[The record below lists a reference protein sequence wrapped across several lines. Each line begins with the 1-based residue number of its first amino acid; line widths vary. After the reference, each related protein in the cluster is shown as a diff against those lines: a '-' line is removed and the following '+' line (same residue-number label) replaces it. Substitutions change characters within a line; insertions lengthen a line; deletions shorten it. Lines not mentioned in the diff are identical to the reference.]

1 MFFKFLKKQSL
12 KLFLLTL
19 FIIPTTTLA
28 YSDYIIASGESVGMR
43 LDTDGIIIVGSYE
56 INGHN
61 SLVEAGLK
69 PGDIINQIN
78 SNEINTVEEMV
89 NIIESCNCKSLKINY
104 TRENKTKN
112 TTLNLYN
119 DDGVLK
125 TGLYVKDSVSGVG
138 TLTFIDPKTKL
149 FGVLG
154 HEITDINT
162 GDIIDIKSGT
172 IFDSKITSI
181 TRSSKGNPGEKNAI
195 LYSDKVDGA
204 IFENTNKGIFGNYTS
219 NIDDS
224 KLYKVANINHIK
236 TGSAKIL
243 TVLEDNKVDEFDIKI
258 LSVKE
263 TNDKLKNIEIEITDK
278 KLLDKTNGVVQGMSG
293 SPIIQGEYIIGAVTH
308 VVVEDPHRGYGIL
321 IENMLEEAE
330 N

>member
-1 MFFKFLKKQSL
+1 MFFKFLKQQSL
-12 KLFLLTL
+12 KILLLTL
-19 FIIPTTTLA
+19 SIIPNIVLA
-28 YSDYIIASGESVGMR
+28 YSEYIIASGQSVGMK
-43 LDTDGIIIVGSYE
+43 LQTDGIIIVGSYE

-69 PGDIINQIN
+69 SGDIIYQIN
-78 SNEINTVEEMV
+78 SNDVNNIKEMV
-89 NIIESCNCKSLKINY
+89 DIIESCNCNSLEISY
-104 TRENKTKN
+104 TRENKQKN
-112 TTLNLYN
+112 TTLNLYKDN
-119 DDGVLK
+119 GVLK

-162 GDIIDIKSGT
+162 GKIIDIKNGT
-172 IFDSKITSI
+172 IFNSTITSI
-181 TRSSKGNPGEKNAI
+181 TRSSKGDPGEKNAI
-195 LYSDKVDGA
+195 LYSDKVEGN
-204 IFENTNKGIFGNYTS
+204 ILENTNKGIFGNYTS

-224 KLYKVANINHIK
+224 KLYKVANIDDIK
-236 TGSAKIL
+236 IGSAKIL
-243 TVLEDNKVDEFDIKI
+243 TVLDGEKVEEFDINI
-258 LSVKE
+258 LSLKE
-263 TNDKLKNIEIEITDK
+263 TPDNLKNIEIEITDK
-278 KLLDKTNGVVQGMSG
+278 KLLDETGGVVQGMSG
-293 SPIIQGEYIIGAVTH
+293 SPIIQGEYIVGAVTH

>member
-1 MFFKFLKKQSL
+1 MFFKFLKKQFL
-12 KLFLLTL
+12 TLLLLTL
-19 FIIPTTTLA
+19 FIIPNTALA
-28 YSDYIIASGESVGMR
+28 YSKYIIASGESVGMK
-43 LDTDGIIIVGSYE
+43 LDTNGIIIVGSYE

-61 SLVEAGLK
+61 SLIEAGLK
-69 PGDIINQIN
+69 SGDIINQIN
-78 SNEINTVEEMV
+78 SNGVNKVEEMV
-89 NIIESCNCKSLKINY
+89 NIIEKCNCNSLKINY
-104 TRENKTKN
+104 TRDNKIKN

-119 DDGVLK
+119 DNGVLK

-162 GDIIDIKSGT
+162 GEIIDVKSGT
-172 IFDSKITSI
+172 IFDSKITSV
-181 TRSSKGNPGEKNAI
+181 TRSSKGDPGEKNAI
-195 LYSDKVDGA
+195 LYSDKIDGT
-204 IFENTNKGIFGNYTS
+204 IFKNTNKGVFGNYTS
-219 NIDDS
+219 SIDDS
-224 KLYKVANINHIK
+224 KLYKVASIEDVKIRK
-236 TGSAKIL
+236 AKIF
-243 TVLEDNKVDEFDIKI
+243 TVLENNKVEEFDINI
-258 LSVKE
+258 LSTKE
-263 TNDKLKNIEIEITDK
+263 TKDKLKNIEIEITDK